1 MLWLAVASALS
12 GIFDIKYYFHLQVR
26 STRLTRQPTG
36 TFPFR
41 TARAAYLRP
50 PSGMPFH
57 RTRKRAPETLTFRPT
72 IFPGNPVVL
81 ENPSPSLHLPIVQ
94 RPFRLRTLDLQ
105 RGSSD

>member
-1 MLWLAVASALS
+1 MLWLAVASVLS

-26 STRLTRQPTG
+26 SIRLTRQSTG

-41 TARAAYLRP
+41 TARAAHLRP
-50 PSGMPFH
+50 PSSMPFH
-57 RTRKRAPETLTFRPT
+57 QIRKRALGTLASRLT

-81 ENPSPSLHLPIVQ
+81 ENPNPSPHLPIVQ

-105 RGSSD
+105 RGGSD